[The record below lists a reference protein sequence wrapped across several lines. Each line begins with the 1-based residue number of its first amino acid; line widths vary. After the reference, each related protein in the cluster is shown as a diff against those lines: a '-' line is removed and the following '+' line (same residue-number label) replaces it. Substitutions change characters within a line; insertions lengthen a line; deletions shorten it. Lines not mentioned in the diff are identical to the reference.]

1 MIKFT
6 HDMGMGLRML
16 LSILD
21 SFWKTIFGGSI
32 FGVPSVALSAQT
44 MGQQVPDLTGRYF
57 SSFLTHDMGINDQ
70 IYK

>member
-6 HDMGMGLRML
+6 HDMGLRML

-57 SSFLTHDMGINDQ
+57 SIFLTHDMGINDQ